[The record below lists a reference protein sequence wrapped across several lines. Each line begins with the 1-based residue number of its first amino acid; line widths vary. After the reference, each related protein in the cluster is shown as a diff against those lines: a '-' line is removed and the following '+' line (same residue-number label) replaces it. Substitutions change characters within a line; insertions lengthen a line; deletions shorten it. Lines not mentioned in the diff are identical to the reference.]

1 MSAPKASCYSTLVK
15 SKLALDIVWSSA
27 MRRFPTV
34 LVLQASSLL
43 TALGTLEKLMPARG
57 SLGDDIVEQIRQQLL
72 PLKELCTQLGLRVCE
87 EHTKEILQ
95 RLQAMQLSEFTRAS
109 MELKNNLQRELNGM
123 VCLWLPADKE
133 GYFQKT
139 SLFGAEVSKAFP
151 SSSFDIEEAGMCI
164 ALSRGTACVFHLM
177 RVMEVGLRS
186 FARNLGISVPDD
198 KNWGHIL
205 REISA
210 ATTRLPDFVLALLL
224 ICRVSRRPGGIPLC
238 MYGGPTQV
246 IKLKISSPMFVRSY
260 VSWQQGFKSSKWCC
274 RLQPVV
280 ARCAPSSSPS
290 AGRL

>member
-95 RLQAMQLSEFTRAS
+95 RLQGMQLSEFTRAS

-210 ATTRLPDFVLALLL
+210 ATTRLPDGTTTEKEHKEFCSGATAHL
-224 ICRVSRRPGGIPLC
+224 
-238 MYGGPTQV
+238 
-246 IKLKISSPMFVRSY
+246 SSVKEAWRNPVMHVRGAYTGDQAEDIFTHVRSFIR
-260 VSWQQGFKSSKWCC
+260 QLATRIQE
-274 RLQPVV
+274 
-280 ARCAPSSSPS
+280 
-290 AGRL
+290 